1 MSMTLSF
8 GAELRRLREERGLS
22 LEGLARRLT
31 YSKGY
36 LSKVE
41 RGERA
46 ASIDLARRCDAA
58 LDAEGRLS
66 GLIED
71 LVESGRQAGTGRR
84 ELMTAGAFSLLALS
98 APGRGAGR
106 RTGTGT
112 TAPVEFTPTA
122 LLREE
127 YDRARRLG
135 QCVDPAVLL
144 PLLIEQGRTT
154 ARIAAST
161 GGRTRSELL
170 LLASRFA
177 EFTGW
182 MAQEAGDARAAI
194 EHTAEAV
201 DLAEEAGD
209 LHLASYA
216 LVRRALV
223 TFYDGDAAQTV
234 ALAGAAAENRRLPY
248 RIRGLAAQREAQGHA
263 LGGDHLRCMRS
274 LDQAHEFLAYAT
286 RDEASGPVIGT
297 SNLPDPAAMVTG
309 WCLYDLGR
317 PKEAAEVLDRECARI
332 PAHALRT
339 RTRYGL
345 RQALAHAAAGEV
357 ERSCA
362 VAGELVGI
370 AGEVRSATVA
380 ADVRRLDREL
390 GRFRAHRAVRELQ
403 PALLEVLSTDRP

>member
-1 MSMTLSF
+1 MSMSFSF
-8 GAELRRLREERGLS
+8 GAELRRLREERRLS
-22 LEGLARRLT
+22 LDGLARRLN

-41 RGERA
+41 RGERV

-58 LDAEGRLS
+58 LGAEGRLS
-66 GLIED
+66 GLVED
-71 LVESGRQAGTGRR
+71 HAEAGKQGVTGRR
-84 ELMTAGAFSLLALS
+84 ELMAAGAASLLALS
-98 APGRGAGR
+98 APGRTAGAR
-106 RTGTGT
+106 LP
-112 TAPVEFTPTA
+112 AAAEFTPTA

-135 QCVDPAVLL
+135 QCVDPVVLL
-144 PLLIEQGRTT
+144 PLLVEQGRTT

-161 GGRTRSELL
+161 AGRTRSELL

-182 MAQEAGDARAAI
+182 MAQEAGDTRAALT
-194 EHTAEAV
+194 HTAEAV

-209 LHLASYA
+209 LHLSSYA

-223 TFYDGDAAQTV
+223 TFYDGDAAQTIT
-234 ALAGAAAENRRLPY
+234 LAAGAAENRRLPY

-263 LGGDHLRCMRS
+263 LAGDHLSCMRS
-274 LDQAHEFLAYAT
+274 LDLAQEYLVYAAD
-286 RDEASGPVIGT
+286 DEPSGPVIGT
-297 SNLPDPAAMVTG
+297 SNLAHPAAMVTG
-309 WCLYDLGR
+309 WCLHDLGR
-317 PKEAAEVLDRECARI
+317 PQEAAEVLDRECARI

-345 RQALAHAAAGEV
+345 RRALAHAAAGEV
-357 ERSCA
+357 ERSCV

-370 AGEVRSATVA
+370 AGEVKSATVA

-390 GRFRAHRAVRELQ
+390 GRFRSHRAVRELR
-403 PALLEVLSTDRP
+403 PALLEVLTDCS